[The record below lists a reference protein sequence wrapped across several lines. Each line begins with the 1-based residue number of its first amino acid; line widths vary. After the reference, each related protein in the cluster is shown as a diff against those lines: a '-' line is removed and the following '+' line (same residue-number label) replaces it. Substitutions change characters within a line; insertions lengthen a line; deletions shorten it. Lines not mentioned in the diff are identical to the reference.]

1 MGRILKFILAP
12 FNFIGILLG
21 GLWDFVAGAFKSS
34 DPTEPA
40 PVKVPSPPASVQSS
54 APAPA
59 PAPQPASAP
68 VSLSQQPLRSQPSAS
83 VQVETPFEV
92 NAVPRPRPTRR
103 PGKAMGMFK
112 AMARDLQISN

>member
-1 MGRILKFILAP
+1 MGRIFKFILAP

-21 GLWDFVAGAFKSS
+21 GLWDFVAGAFRSS
-34 DPTEPA
+34 DPAEPA
-40 PVKVPSPPASVQSS
+40 PVKVPSPPASVESSPPSSAS
-54 APAPA
+54 APASRA
-59 PAPQPASAP
+59 M
-68 VSLSQQPLRSQPSAS
+68 SQQPLRSQSTAS

-103 PGKAMGMFK
+103 PGKTMSMFK